1 MEIVCGLPSSQLSS
15 RVSVSAILRDLV
27 ASGTEMKGVCAG
39 RLKVP
44 LAGALLRRHY
54 QRRIQLYRA
63 KAQYGFD

>member
-1 MEIVCGLPSSQLSS
+1 
-15 RVSVSAILRDLV
+15 
-27 ASGTEMKGVCAG
+27 MKGVCAG